1 MIIITQLFIT
11 IEHLLGWN
19 FIYLF
24 ALRPCFALWSG
35 SVMDNAS
42 PSGGGDCEFESRLDR
57 ILTFFYGNF
66 WIDRQS
72 NVIDFNPNS
81 FNVDSL
87 VSGDSSLHVV
97 ARNGDVKMA
106 LNLIE
111 VGIDEQ
117 STSSVYSFTYQLIV
131 LSQIIV
137 WLDCITCCC

>member
-1 MIIITQLFIT
+1 M
-11 IEHLLGWN
+11 
-19 FIYLF
+19 
-24 ALRPCFALWSG
+24 R
-35 SVMDNAS
+35 VRVS
-42 PSGGGDCEFESRLDR
+42 PRSYFN
-57 ILTFFYGNF
+57 FFYGNF

-72 NVIDFNPNS
+72 NVVDFNPNS